1 MWRISIR
8 VWSLKKDVDYSDLIN
23 QVKKVVQ
30 PLLGEESQ
38 ALMVDVFHID
48 TDKYDYLA
56 SAGLSDIA
64 PPQNVL
70 AGLME
75 KETDYSYLKTDDPLL
90 QKVRADFKDCCE
102 DESVEGDAGAHSDDV
117 IFPSGIS
124 AKYTGMVPLVYKTQ
138 HALINGLVKSI
149 IMAFL
154 IIAVVFVF
162 YLRSPSCAFVA
173 MIPNIFPVIIVF
185 GFMAWAGIVVD
196 VGTMMTASVALGV
209 AVDDTMHY
217 LTWFSDGVD
226 RGLTRK
232 QSAVEAYKRCAPAM
246 TESTLIAGL
255 GLSAFMFSTFVPTQ
269 RFGLL
274 MLTILFVAE
283 IGDLVFLASLLTS
296 PLGQCFVKRSERQKK
311 RAAAKGQAE

>member
-1 MWRISIR
+1 
-8 VWSLKKDVDYSDLIN
+8 
-23 QVKKVVQ
+23 
-30 PLLGEESQ
+30 
-38 ALMVDVFHID
+38 
-48 TDKYDYLA
+48 
-56 SAGLSDIA
+56 
-64 PPQNVL
+64 
-70 AGLME
+70 
-75 KETDYSYLKTDDPLL
+75 
-90 QKVRADFKDCCE
+90 
-102 DESVEGDAGAHSDDV
+102 
-117 IFPSGIS
+117 
-124 AKYTGMVPLVYKTQ
+124 MVPLVYKTQ

-173 MIPNIFPVIIVF
+173 MIPNVFPVIIVF

-274 MLTILFVAE
+274 MLTILLVAE

-311 RAAAKGQAE
+311 RAAAKAKAD